1 MKFSHCV
8 YSVPNVISPFRFVEK
23 WKNFQPN
30 FDFTKNSAVC
40 LQFSGITT
48 TTTPTPPQIE
58 QETRVPKVLNG
69 WFENPYVIKQKP
81 NFEAVIEASR
91 NSAIQNM
98 TKKLEPNV
106 SIATE
111 PDAFFSGKNQCGQ
124 L

>member
-1 MKFSHCV
+1 MLKKERIFSQTLISRKIQLFV
-8 YSVPNVISPFRFVEK
+8 Y
-23 WKNFQPN
+23 NFP
-30 FDFTKNSAVC
+30 
-40 LQFSGITT
+40 GITT

-111 PDAFFSGKNQCGQ
+111 PDAFFSGKNQCCQ

>member
-1 MKFSHCV
+1 MLLELLKK
-8 YSVPNVISPFRFVEK
+8 R
-23 WKNFQPN
+23 KNFQPN

-111 PDAFFSGKNQCGQ
+111 PDAFFSGKNKCCQ